1 MAKILIGEEHEFY
14 TWNSLRRMITN
25 MNSEW
30 TILRDLTFKV
40 SETVLNS
47 RGRM

>member
-1 MAKILIGEEHEFY
+1 
-14 TWNSLRRMITN
+14 

-40 SETVLNS
+40 SETVLNL
-47 RGRM
+47 RGRMWQMWNFDIIHVNETDGC